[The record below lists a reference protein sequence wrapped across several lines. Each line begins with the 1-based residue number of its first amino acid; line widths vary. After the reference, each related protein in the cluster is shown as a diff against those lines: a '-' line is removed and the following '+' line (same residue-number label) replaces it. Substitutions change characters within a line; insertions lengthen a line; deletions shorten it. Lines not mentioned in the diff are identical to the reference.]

1 MNYNPKLNYRWGIY
15 DKNKPANT
23 IEKTVSQVYH
33 VWTYNQ
39 TMSECLLVIFGE
51 KTSQVLTSN
60 VEIYLF
66 KMLLCL
72 SLPVPPIT
80 KLSVCTL
87 ADFD

>member
-39 TMSECLLVIFGE
+39 TMSECLLEIFGE
-51 KTSQVLTSN
+51 KQAN
-60 VEIYLF
+60 Y
-66 KMLLCL
+66 
-72 SLPVPPIT
+72 
-80 KLSVCTL
+80 
-87 ADFD
+87 